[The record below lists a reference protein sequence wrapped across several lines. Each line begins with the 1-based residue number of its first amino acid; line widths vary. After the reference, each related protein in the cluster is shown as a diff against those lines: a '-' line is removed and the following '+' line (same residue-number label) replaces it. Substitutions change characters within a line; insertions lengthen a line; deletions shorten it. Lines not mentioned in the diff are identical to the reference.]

1 MQKNTRNYNA
11 LEVMI
16 IKKSKRRC
24 HTMLV
29 NFSETALHSKIYKA
43 ESFQEVSMTWGLT
56 EKLYSFFWKQARIR
70 VLLFQEC
77 AFRCCLISNERAVI
91 ERTQQICL

>member
-1 MQKNTRNYNA
+1 MQKNTGNYNA

-16 IKKSKRRC
+16 TKKSKRRC

-43 ESFQEVSMTWGLT
+43 ESFQEVSM
-56 EKLYSFFWKQARIR
+56 I
-70 VLLFQEC
+70 
-77 AFRCCLISNERAVI
+77 
-91 ERTQQICL
+91 

>member
-1 MQKNTRNYNA
+1 MQKNTGNYNA

-29 NFSETALHSKIYKA
+29 NFSETALHSKVYKA
-43 ESFQEVSMTWGLT
+43 ESFQEHDLGLDR
-56 EKLYSFFWKQARIR
+56 KI
-70 VLLFQEC
+70 VLLF
-77 AFRCCLISNERAVI
+77 F
-91 ERTQQICL
+91 